1 MLLACYKLQC
11 LQKSNL
17 KNGFGLTKLW
27 VTLIKDLKLLYE
39 EPIDII
45 LKFYLFS
52 VTLIMSKRRRKYD
65 KSEKLIRKLFLS
77 RNKRYFCNFIV
88 IMNITSSDHCDF
100 SNAFFLEIV

>member
-27 VTLIKDLKLLYE
+27 VILIKDLKLLYV
-39 EPIDII
+39 EPIGII

-52 VTLIMSKRRRKYD
+52 VTLVCPKEEENMTNV
-65 KSEKLIRKLFLS
+65 
-77 RNKRYFCNFIV
+77 RN
-88 IMNITSSDHCDF
+88 
-100 SNAFFLEIV
+100 